1 MGADNTSNSINRKAN
16 EKSQANKL
24 TKNIILANI
33 KSKYIYKKVIDNIK
47 KTKYLQIIKYS
58 KIVQQILGLDI
69 NYFKDFSEK
78 YTEVELEII
87 PCDNKYTKFINI
99 VNEQDRAYYHIFFN
113 DNKNEIKREYLD
125 LIILMMNIH

>member
-99 VNEQDRAYYHIFFN
+99 VNEQDRAYYHIFFFFF
-113 DNKNEIKREYLD
+113 
-125 LIILMMNIH
+125 